1 MPETTHPETPGL
13 ASGEYQVPFGG
24 EMKPFKNPPDWWDNA
39 TCAEKAAA
47 CVQEAITTL
56 REIAKKVPT
65 MPGHMGVGGAQS
77 DLEAAA
83 SRLEVITLPRC
94 NQQVC

>member
-1 MPETTHPETPGL
+1 MPDNTPSTPELQP
-13 ASGEYQVPFGG
+13 GEYQVPFGG

-47 CVQEAITTL
+47 IVQEAIDCL
-56 REIAKKVPT
+56 RALAKKVPS

-77 DLEAAA
+77 DLNAAA
-83 SRLEVITLPRC
+83 SRLEILTLPNC
-94 NQQVC
+94 AKQVC